1 MRMRQ
6 LLLMGCVAVLTGCD
20 PGQVGNPRV
29 YFEDF
34 NHGNGG
40 WYADR
45 HYALPVWDGVAYCH
59 GPWFLDSNHA
69 PPGAG
74 YLHLVMWLYTD
85 GRWYEHPTA
94 ASRLPYTNNSF
105 VEQGYSTRLAN
116 ARMTVRLRGELQARG
131 AELLLLA
138 QSETDKTTANMVL
151 TGQPFRVTR
160 EWSEQTVTLAPDPGQ
175 WTCLGSRHD
184 RTGLYG
190 CDEIGKVLEDV
201 NIDLIFVLFP
211 LEIVPLSDEV
221 TDLHAQRAGM
231 DYPVDQDR
239 LPKGLIMFDWVK
251 IEY

>member
-1 MRMRQ
+1 MDTRA
-6 LLLMGCVAVLTGCD
+6 LLLLALVVVLTGCN
-20 PGQVGNPRV
+20 PGQVGTPRV
-29 YFEDF
+29 YLEDF
-34 NHGNGG
+34 NQGNGG

-94 ASRLPYTNNSF
+94 ASRLPYTNNRF
-105 VEQGYSTRLAN
+105 VEEGYSSRLTN
-116 ARMTVRLRGELQARG
+116 ARMTVRLRGELKARG

-160 EWSEQTVTLAPDPGQ
+160 EWSEQTVTLAPDPDQ

-184 RTGLYG
+184 RTELYG
-190 CDEIGKVLEDV
+190 CDDIGKVL
-201 NIDLIFVLFP
+201 
-211 LEIVPLSDEV
+211 
-221 TDLHAQRAGM
+221 
-231 DYPVDQDR
+231 
-239 LPKGLIMFDWVK
+239 
-251 IEY
+251 